1 MQALQTVLDL
11 FDFTMRALMQRV
23 SHAAVV
29 VNGEEISAIGVGLLV
44 FLGIEVVDDPSDV
57 DWLAGKIAN
66 LRIFADADDKMNCD
80 VSAIGGELLVVSQF
94 TLHASTHKG
103 NRPSFLRAARPQ
115 QAEPLYEKFCE
126 ALSIASD
133 RAVKR
138 GIFGA
143 DMKISLCNDGPVT
156 ILIDSRNRE

>member
-1 MQALQTVLDL
+1 MLGDLLD
-11 FDFTMRALMQRV
+11 FAMRVVVQRV
-23 SHAAVV
+23 SKASVV
-29 VNGEEISAIGVGLLV
+29 VNGEEISAINVGLLI
-44 FLGIEVVDDPSDV
+44 FLGMEVIDDSSDV

-66 LRIFADADDKMNCD
+66 LRIFADADEKMNCD
-80 VSAIGGELLVVSQF
+80 VKAIAGELLVISQF

-115 QAEPLYEKFCE
+115 QAEPLYEMFCE
-126 ALSIASD
+126 SLSLASG

-143 DMKISLCNDGPVT
+143 DMKVSLCNDGPVT
-156 ILIDSRNRE
+156 ILIDSQSKE